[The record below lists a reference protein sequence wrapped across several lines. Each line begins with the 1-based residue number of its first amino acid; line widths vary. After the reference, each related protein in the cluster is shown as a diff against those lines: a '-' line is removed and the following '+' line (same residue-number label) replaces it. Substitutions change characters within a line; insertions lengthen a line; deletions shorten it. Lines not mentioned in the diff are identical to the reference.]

1 MHHRAHRLLLA
12 CLLSLALALA
22 AASQASAA
30 SVANVELLGAG
41 SGRVITDGGEID
53 CPGLCSADLQ
63 SRFEIVSPTVTFT
76 ATASQ
81 GSIFAGWGG
90 ACSGTQASCEID
102 QFYDE
107 TKTITA
113 RFERL
118 PIFGTSGL
126 TVSVAGSGAGT
137 VTGQGIACPGDCSQS
152 YLQDA
157 AVALTAAPASGSH
170 FAGWS
175 GACSGTSATCD
186 LSMNAG
192 KSATATFTADPAGD
206 EGSSG
211 AGSTGGG
218 SLDPGGQSG
227 FPGALQGC
235 TVVGTAGDD
244 VLTGTRARDVICGLG
259 GKDRLIG
266 GTGNDVLRGGAGAD
280 RLKGGAGGDRLI
292 AGAGADRLAGG
303 RGRDT
308 LYARDRVRDR
318 LDGGAGSDRAR
329 VDRRL
334 DVRSSIESVF

>member
-1 MHHRAHRLLLA
+1 MRHRAHRLLLA
-12 CLLSLALALA
+12 CLVSLALALA

-41 SGRVITDGGEID
+41 SGRVFTDGGEID
-53 CPGLCSADLQ
+53 CPGVCSADLQ
-63 SRFEIVSPTVTFT
+63 GRFEYVSSTATFS

-90 ACSGTQASCEID
+90 ACSGLQASCEID
-102 QFYDE
+102 QFFDE

-126 TVSVAGSGAGT
+126 IVSVAGSGAGT

-152 YLQDA
+152 YLKDA

-170 FAGWS
+170 FAGWA
-175 GACSGTSATCD
+175 GACSGTSATCE
-186 LSMNAG
+186 LAMNAG
-192 KSATATFTADPAGD
+192 KSVTATFTADPAGD

-211 AGSTGGG
+211 GG
-218 SLDPGGQSG
+218 SSDPGGRSG
-227 FPGALQGC
+227 FPGALPGC
-235 TVVGTAGDD
+235 TVVGTAGND
-244 VLTGTRARDVICGLG
+244 VLTGTRGRDVICGLG

-280 RLKGGAGGDRLI
+280 RLQGGAGGDRLI
-292 AGAGADRLAGG
+292 GGAGADRLAGG
-303 RGRDT
+303 RGRDI

-318 LDGGAGSDRAR
+318 VDGGAGSDRAR
-329 VDRRL
+329 VDRRK
-334 DVRSSIESVF
+334 DVKSSIESVF

>member
-1 MHHRAHRLLLA
+1 MRHLTHRLLLA
-12 CLLSLALALA
+12 CLVSLALALA
-22 AASQASAA
+22 VASQASAA
-30 SVANVELLGAG
+30 SVVNVELLGGG
-41 SGRVITDGGEID
+41 SGRVLSDGGEVD
-53 CPGLCSADLQ
+53 CPGRCSADLQ
-63 SRFEIVSPTVTFT
+63 NRFEIVSPTVTFT

-102 QFYDE
+102 QFFDE

-113 RFERL
+113 RFEQL

-152 YLQDA
+152 YLKDA

-175 GACSGTSATCD
+175 GACSGTSATCN
-186 LSMNAG
+186 LTMNAG
-192 KSATATFTADPAGD
+192 KSVTATFTADPAGD
-206 EGSSG
+206 GSSG
-211 AGSTGGG
+211 GGSTGGG
-218 SLDPGGQSG
+218 SSDPGGRSG
-227 FPGALQGC
+227 VPGALPGC

-244 VLTGTRARDVICGLG
+244 VLTGTRGRDVICGLG

-280 RLKGGAGGDRLI
+280 RLQGGAGGDRLI
-292 AGAGADRLAGG
+292 GGARADRLAGG
-303 RGRDT
+303 RGRDS
-308 LYARDRVRDR
+308 LYARDGVRDR
-318 LDGGAGSDRAR
+318 LDGGGGLDRAR
-329 VDRRL
+329 VDRRK

>member
-1 MHHRAHRLLLA
+1 MRHRAHRLLLA
-12 CLLSLALALA
+12 CLVSLALALA

-41 SGRVITDGGEID
+41 SGRVITEGGEID

-63 SRFEIVSPTVTFT
+63 SFFEIISTTVTFT
-76 ATASQ
+76 ATATE

-102 QFYDE
+102 QFFDE

-113 RFERL
+113 RFEPL
-118 PIFGTSGL
+118 PILGTSGL

-152 YLQDA
+152 YLKDA

-186 LSMNAG
+186 LTMNAG
-192 KSATATFTADPAGD
+192 KSVTATFTADSAGD
-206 EGSSG
+206 DGS
-211 AGSTGGG
+211 AGGG
-218 SLDPGGQSG
+218 SPGGGSSDPGGQSG
-227 FPGALQGC
+227 FPGALPGC

-244 VLTGTRARDVICGLG
+244 VLTGTPGRDVICGLG

-280 RLKGGAGGDRLI
+280 RLQGGAGGDRLI
-292 AGAGADRLAGG
+292 GGARADRLAGG
-303 RGRDT
+303 RGRDI
-308 LYARDRVRDR
+308 LYARDGVRDH
-318 LDGGAGSDRAR
+318 LDGGGGSDRAR
-329 VDRRL
+329 VDRRK